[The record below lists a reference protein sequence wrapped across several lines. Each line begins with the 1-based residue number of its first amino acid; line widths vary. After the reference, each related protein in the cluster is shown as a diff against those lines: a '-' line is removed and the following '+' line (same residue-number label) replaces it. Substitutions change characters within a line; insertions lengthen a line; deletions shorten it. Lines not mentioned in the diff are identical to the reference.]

1 MNKICDI
8 NFSKYFGMCGKTT
21 EDLFFLMSDVNKIAS
36 FGELLR
42 SYKICNLSK
51 TVSVYYYFNPSSN
64 LWVEEKNDDSL
75 HYRICE
81 FVVSILDR
89 DKRLVTEVFDALE
102 EKDLKR
108 SEREDIEE
116 DKGKFNK
123 HFAKV
128 YKEHQKASFA
138 KSILKFFN
146 HHATDDLFQSKI
158 NINNVHLLPLK
169 DCNLNLA
176 TLRPQVRCSQNHFT
190 QCIDMKGNS
199 FYGENSI
206 ENLMDSPEYKIV
218 DKFFLDV
225 CTGSEAKRA
234 YLQKIL
240 GYFLTGDVP
249 NGRTFYIFYG
259 MGANGKSA
267 VMDIMSEI
275 MGYFCKTCP
284 TSIILKRAKRGEGQP
299 SPEIAVLD
307 YGNRLGV
314 LSETDEGEQL
324 NEDLIKRISGFDRID
339 YRPLYEGVKEFRCE
353 SKLVMITNN
362 KPFFNLSQSMV
373 DRIRYVEFKSR
384 FVQCTEE
391 ESKTL
396 PQGQYKI
403 NTGLIEKLKTQY
415 KDYVLLWCALGAKKF
430 I

>member
-21 EDLFFLMSDVNKIAS
+21 EDLFFLRSDVNKIAS
-36 FGELLR
+36 FGDLLR

-89 DKRLVTEVFDALE
+89 DKRLVSEVFDTLE

-108 SEREDIEE
+108 SEREDLEE

-176 TLRPQVRCSQNHFT
+176 TLRPQGRCSQNYFT
-190 QCIDMKGNS
+190 Q
-199 FYGENSI
+199 
-206 ENLMDSPEYKIV
+206 
-218 DKFFLDV
+218 
-225 CTGSEAKRA
+225 
-234 YLQKIL
+234 
-240 GYFLTGDVP
+240 
-249 NGRTFYIFYG
+249 
-259 MGANGKSA
+259 
-267 VMDIMSEI
+267 
-275 MGYFCKTCP
+275 
-284 TSIILKRAKRGEGQP
+284 
-299 SPEIAVLD
+299 
-307 YGNRLGV
+307 
-314 LSETDEGEQL
+314 
-324 NEDLIKRISGFDRID
+324 
-339 YRPLYEGVKEFRCE
+339 
-353 SKLVMITNN
+353 
-362 KPFFNLSQSMV
+362 
-373 DRIRYVEFKSR
+373 
-384 FVQCTEE
+384 
-391 ESKTL
+391 
-396 PQGQYKI
+396 
-403 NTGLIEKLKTQY
+403 
-415 KDYVLLWCALGAKKF
+415 
-430 I
+430 